1 MKSIHGIWLLLIALF
16 LVSSSARAD
25 FSKPV
30 IKAVSEL
37 QQAVV
42 LYNQKKMNGAEA
54 AKIWQL
60 FDDDVLATLNGGMET
75 ISAENLNKH
84 YKWTDIYSVATE
96 GDRSK
101 IKTGGIQ
108 ARFYRLHGASATTP
122 DWLVVYYQGL
132 GVIPSS
138 TFHIFTY
145 RNDRYQ
151 VGARMERTA
160 FLNEHPNLQW
170 RVFQTI
176 VDKYGRH
183 FSTYI
188 MPIASQE
195 QVNRSEVQW
204 SWNRK
209 ELQALM
215 WYPEVDYHTDKKGE
229 VVSGRGQGFKIEKSS
244 KGSDSPY

>member
-1 MKSIHGIWLLLIALF
+1 MNPIHRIWLLAIAVF
-16 LVSSSARAD
+16 FVSSPVHAD
-25 FSKPV
+25 FSKAV

-42 LYNQKKMNGAEA
+42 LYDQKKMNGAEA

-60 FDDDVLATLNGGMET
+60 FDDDILAALNGGLET
-75 ISAENLNKH
+75 ISQDNLNKH
-84 YKWTDIYSVATE
+84 YKWTDIYSMATE
-96 GDRSK
+96 GDRAK
-101 IKTGGIQ
+101 IKTGAIE
-108 ARFYRLHGASATTP
+108 AKFYRLNGESTTMP

-138 TFHIFTY
+138 TFHIFKY
-145 RNDRYQ
+145 RADRYQ
-151 VGARMERTA
+151 QAARLEKTA

-170 RVFQTI
+170 RVFQ
-176 VDKYGRH
+176 VVVSDYGRR

-204 SWNRK
+204 SWDRK
-209 ELQALM
+209 NLKALM
-215 WYPEVDYHTDKKGE
+215 WYPEVDYHTNKKGE
-229 VVSGRGQGFKIEKSS
+229 VVAGRGQGFKIK
-244 KGSDSPY
+244 